1 MRVLQRFDSKQFA
14 VAGRKGDG
22 PGAILPDPGRLI
34 QADKRGIGRDAQCL
48 RCIVIL
54 ARDHH
59 AFTGEEADRK
69 APALQRADVFIA
81 GKRLD
86 RFVRFR
92 TDMEDRFG
100 ADIPGC
106 LARRAGDR
114 PARGTAPAARG

>member
-22 PGAILPDPGRLI
+22 PGAILPDFGRLI
-34 QADKRGIGRDAQCL
+34 QTDKRGIGRDAQCL

-59 AFTGEEADRK
+59 ASAGEEADRK
-69 APALQRADVFIA
+69 APAIQRADVFMA

-92 TDMEDRFG
+92 TDM
-100 ADIPGC
+100 
-106 LARRAGDR
+106 DR

>member
-1 MRVLQRFDSKQFA
+1 MRVLQRFDGKQFA

-34 QADKRGIGRDAQCL
+34 QTDKRGIGRDAQCL

-59 AFTGEEADRK
+59 ASAGEEADRK
-69 APALQRADVFIA
+69 APAIQRADVFIA

-92 TDMEDRFG
+92 TDLEAYG
-100 ADIPGC
+100 SVTYC
-106 LARRAGDR
+106 
-114 PARGTAPAARG
+114 T